1 MLKMEISGH
10 HKIWSELV
18 AKHSKL
24 SILCPRD
31 HGKTLISL
39 EKVILA
45 NGDRVAI
52 KDLKPGD
59 QVFSVGP
66 DYKARVNAVEVM
78 QLCGLKQCVEI
89 KTRTGREIKAALT
102 HPFLKYSGWTKAE
115 DLKVGDRLAVPRN
128 IPIDLPGYD
137 VSFSEIAL
145 LGHVIANG
153 GVTQRFK
160 VPSRKYQALLV
171 RLFSACR
178 LDAFWDEKEGCFSVR
193 GGMDFLER
201 YNLFGKKS
209 VDKSLPREVFRF
221 SKKQLAVFIG
231 HLWSDGDV
239 TFVERNYRGC
249 KGQINI
255 DLCMANEQLVKDVQ
269 HLLLRLGIL
278 STFAEKTVKY
288 KKQDGSIAKAWRVS
302 VTGKENQLKWFRL
315 VGCHLFR
322 DDMERCAPFL
332 EGLDSN
338 SQNDQI
344 PNGWKVHLK
353 NTDRWHR
360 EHSGIR
366 IDNKYE
372 IGRDKLSRVA
382 EAEDNDKLRELA
394 SSDVL
399 WDEIVSIED
408 IGMHECADIQVE
420 RDHNYICNDFF
431 THNSYFFSFAYVIWR
446 SYYGWIP
453 PLPSKEFKS
462 IPRRSLGY
470 IFSNTQENAISFLGM
485 IRDEILMNPLLK
497 HLIPSRKD
505 QWSKTEIKLSNNTIL
520 RARGYGVAVRGG
532 HPSFVI
538 ADDVLTDE
546 NIYSEIQREK
556 VKDYFYSAM
565 TPMVIPGGQTIV
577 VGCVKPDTFVLTR
590 DGVCR
595 IGDLLKDENSL
606 GVSHSEQKLYDFN
619 QDVYGAN
626 GFKNATKYW
635 VNGRCAT
642 KKIRT
647 TFGLELEA
655 SHRHPILVR
664 KGKGPT
670 VRREAIWK
678 RMDELCIGDMA
689 LVRVGQQVYG
699 DRFSDEDLAYFMG
712 LWTAEGSS
720 ETCGRL
726 TICTSNETLLNY
738 LDRNPFGLKFSRHQS
753 KSRVQNKEFYDQLG
767 SFGVKFVRAE
777 HKVVPSSILSGT
789 KGVQAAFIRGFVD
802 GDGSSHV
809 RGEMQQ
815 VQMSSASK
823 DLIFQIR
830 AMLMNMG
837 MLPSYRIDKP
847 GVSEKVVG
855 KLPSHSLRLSGYNA
869 YKFMKDVGFTVSHKI
884 KAMSAEHVNDDEYW
898 VTIKSIE
905 NGECETVDFVIP
917 DDHTFCSNGF
927 ISHNT
932 PMHAADL
939 YADLK
944 DNVEYKHCHFSA
956 IGEDGKAL
964 WPTRY
969 SFEMLRAREREVGSV
984 RFAREYRCIPV
995 SDASSL
1001 FPEKT
1006 LQECYRPD
1014 LELMTDVPTDLWEN
1028 YDVFTG
1034 IDLALSAKVGADY
1047 SVITTLGVDKY
1058 KNRRLL
1064 DIRRSKGRGMTEQLR
1079 DIEEVYHKYRPQ
1091 KIYIEDNQ
1099 FQRVFRDQLVA
1110 HTDMPVQGFT
1120 TTAQK
1125 NSLERGVP
1133 SLQILFENRKFQIPR
1148 KTERDRRL
1156 TDILLGELKCFTW
1169 VNGKLQGVGS
1179 HDDTVMSLY
1188 IANEACQSSGFSFS
1202 FD

>member
-1 MLKMEISGH
+1 MTALRVKSETLHDVFLRNDLSYFAEHILKMEISSH

-18 AKHSKL
+18 AKHDKV

-31 HGKTLISL
+31 HGKCLISS
-39 EKVILA
+39 EKAVLA

-78 QLCGLKQCVEI
+78 QLCGLKKCVEI

-115 DLKVGDRLAVPRN
+115 DLKVGDRLAAPRN
-128 IPIDLPGYD
+128 IPIDLPGCD

-153 GVTQRFK
+153 GVTRRFT
-160 VPSRKYQALLV
+160 VSSRKYQALLV
-171 RLFSACR
+171 RLFNACY
-178 LDAFWDEKEGCFSVR
+178 LDASWDEREGCFSVR

-209 VDKSLPREVFRF
+209 VDKNLPVQVFRF

-249 KGQINI
+249 KGQVNI

-278 STFAEKTVKY
+278 STFAEKTIKY
-288 KKQDGSIAKAWRVS
+288 KKQDGSTARAWRVS
-302 VTGKENQLKWFRL
+302 VTGKENQLKWFCL

-322 DDMERCAPFL
+322 DDMERCVRFL

-366 IDNKYE
+366 IDSKYE

-399 WDEIVSIED
+399 WDEIVSIKD

-431 THNSYFFSFAYVIWR
+431 THNSYFFSFAYIIWR
-446 SYYGWIP
+446 AYYGWIP
-453 PLPSKEFKS
+453 PLPSGDFKS

-470 IFSNTQENAISFLGM
+470 IFSNTQENSIAFLGM
-485 IRDEILMNPLLK
+485 VRDEILMNPMLQ
-497 HLIPSRKD
+497 HLIPARKD
-505 QWSKTEIKLSNNTIL
+505 QWSKTGLKLANNTII

-532 HPSFVI
+532 HPCFVV

-556 VKDYFYSAM
+556 VKDYFYSAV

-577 VGCVKPDTFVLTR
+577 VG
-590 DGVCR
+590 
-595 IGDLLKDENSL
+595 
-606 GVSHSEQKLYDFN
+606 
-619 QDVYGAN
+619 
-626 GFKNATKYW
+626 
-635 VNGRCAT
+635 
-642 KKIRT
+642 
-647 TFGLELEA
+647 
-655 SHRHPILVR
+655 
-664 KGKGPT
+664 
-670 VRREAIWK
+670 
-678 RMDELCIGDMA
+678 
-689 LVRVGQQVYG
+689 
-699 DRFSDEDLAYFMG
+699 
-712 LWTAEGSS
+712 
-720 ETCGRL
+720 
-726 TICTSNETLLNY
+726 
-738 LDRNPFGLKFSRHQS
+738 
-753 KSRVQNKEFYDQLG
+753 
-767 SFGVKFVRAE
+767 
-777 HKVVPSSILSGT
+777 
-789 KGVQAAFIRGFVD
+789 
-802 GDGSSHV
+802 
-809 RGEMQQ
+809 
-815 VQMSSASK
+815 
-823 DLIFQIR
+823 
-830 AMLMNMG
+830 
-837 MLPSYRIDKP
+837 
-847 GVSEKVVG
+847 
-855 KLPSHSLRLSGYNA
+855 
-869 YKFMKDVGFTVSHKI
+869 
-884 KAMSAEHVNDDEYW
+884 
-898 VTIKSIE
+898 
-905 NGECETVDFVIP
+905 
-917 DDHTFCSNGF
+917 
-927 ISHNT
+927 T
-932 PMHAADL
+932 PMHASDL

-944 DNVEYKHCHFSA
+944 NNAEYRHCHFSA
-956 IGEDGKAL
+956 IDEHGKAL

-969 SFEMLRAREREVGSV
+969 SLNMLKAREREIGSV

-1001 FPEKT
+1001 FPEKILT
-1006 LQECYRPD
+1006 DCYRQD
-1014 LELMTDVPTDLWEN
+1014 LELLTDVPDDLWDH
-1028 YDVFTG
+1028 YDVYTG
-1034 IDLALSAKVGADY
+1034 IDLALSASVGADF

-1064 DIRRSKGRGMTEQLR
+1064 DIRRSKGKSMTDQLR
-1079 DIEEVYHKYRPQ
+1079 EIEEVNYKFRPQ

-1110 HTDMPVQGFT
+1110 NTDMPVHGFT

-1148 KTERDRRL
+1148 RTERDRRI
-1156 TDILLGELKCFTW
+1156 TDVLLGELKCFTW
-1169 VNGKLQGVGS
+1169 TNGKLAGVGS
-1179 HDDTVMSLY
+1179 HDDTVMSLW
-1188 IANEACQSSGFSFS
+1188 IANEACSSSGFSFS